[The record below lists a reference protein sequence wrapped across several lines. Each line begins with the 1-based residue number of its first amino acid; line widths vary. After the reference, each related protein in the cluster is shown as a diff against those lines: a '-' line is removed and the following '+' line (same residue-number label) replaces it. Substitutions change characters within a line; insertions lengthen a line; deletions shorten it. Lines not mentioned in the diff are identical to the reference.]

1 MRYFMSK
8 LKKSFQTWLKQEAS
22 RLSVR
27 KSRHKTGSSNQKNHT
42 DNGNVILDSF
52 AIALRIIKLL
62 SNFIYILVLLFVMLG
77 AGIGFGYLASQIDE
91 VTVPSK
97 DDLIKQV
104 ESASLMSQLA
114 YADGSL
120 ISEVDTDLLRTPV
133 ASEAISDN
141 LKHAII
147 ATEDENFETHDG
159 VVPKA
164 VFRALITSLLG
175 VGESSGGSTLTQ
187 QLLKQQILGDD
198 PTFKRKA
205 KEIIYALSLEKDM
218 SKDAILTAYLNIS
231 PFGRNNRGQN
241 IAGVE
246 EAAKGIFGRSAS
258 ELTVPQAAFI
268 AGLPQSPIVYS
279 PYDAN
284 GRLKSDEDLSFGLTR
299 ASNVLYNMYREGYI
313 NKAEYESYKA
323 YDLKQDFIA
332 SDSVQANSHDYLYYS
347 VMEEAQQVMYDYLVK
362 EDKVSQ
368 QDLKNDATKV
378 AYEERALEALQ
389 SGGYT
394 VTTTIHKPIYEAM
407 QNAVN
412 QYGSI
417 LDDGTGRTEVGN
429 VLMDNETG
437 AILGFIGGRDYNSN
451 QNNHAFDTKRSPGSA
466 IKPLIAYGPAIDQGF
481 MGSASMLSNYPTT
494 FSSGEKI
501 MHVDNEGTTMIT
513 LQEALNTSWNIP
525 AFWTYKLLQERGV
538 DVKDYMTKMGIAIDN
553 YDIESLPLGGG
564 IGTSVEQITNAYQM
578 IANDGA
584 YVKGHMVD
592 KITNSEGK
600 VIYEHKVQPVQVFSK
615 ATATILQDLLRGPL
629 DSGTTTQ
636 YMSRLR
642 SLNSGLA
649 NADWIGKTGTTNA
662 YSDVWLAV
670 ATPKVSLASWAGHD
684 DNRSLGK
691 MTGYENHSNYL
702 ANLVTA
708 INQAEPDVFGTGQKF
723 SLDPSVIKSTVNKQT
738 GLKPG
743 TATEGGRRYT
753 VSGNTTTSYWAKNGA
768 GNMTYRFAIGGTD
781 SDYQKA
787 WNSIVGGSSRSNT
800 NQSSSNQSR
809 NRR

>member
-1 MRYFMSK
+1 
-8 LKKSFQTWLKQEAS
+8 
-22 RLSVR
+22 
-27 KSRHKTGSSNQKNHT
+27 
-42 DNGNVILDSF
+42 
-52 AIALRIIKLL
+52 
-62 SNFIYILVLLFVMLG
+62 
-77 AGIGFGYLASQIDE
+77 
-91 VTVPSK
+91 
-97 DDLIKQV
+97 
-104 ESASLMSQLA
+104 
-114 YADGSL
+114 
-120 ISEVDTDLLRTPV
+120 
-133 ASEAISDN
+133 
-141 LKHAII
+141 
-147 ATEDENFETHDG
+147 
-159 VVPKA
+159 
-164 VFRALITSLLG
+164 
-175 VGESSGGSTLTQ
+175 
-187 QLLKQQILGDD
+187 
-198 PTFKRKA
+198 
-205 KEIIYALSLEKDM
+205 
-218 SKDAILTAYLNIS
+218 
-231 PFGRNNRGQN
+231 
-241 IAGVE
+241 
-246 EAAKGIFGRSAS
+246 
-258 ELTVPQAAFI
+258 
-268 AGLPQSPIVYS
+268 
-279 PYDAN
+279 
-284 GRLKSDEDLSFGLTR
+284 
-299 ASNVLYNMYREGYI
+299 
-313 NKAEYESYKA
+313 
-323 YDLKQDFIA
+323 
-332 SDSVQANSHDYLYYS
+332 
-347 VMEEAQQVMYDYLVK
+347 
-362 EDKVSQ
+362 
-368 QDLKNDATKV
+368 
-378 AYEERALEALQ
+378 
-389 SGGYT
+389 
-394 VTTTIHKPIYEAM
+394 
-407 QNAVN
+407 
-412 QYGSI
+412 
-417 LDDGTGRTEVGN
+417 
-429 VLMDNETG
+429 
-437 AILGFIGGRDYNSN
+437 
-451 QNNHAFDTKRSPGSA
+451 
-466 IKPLIAYGPAIDQGF
+466 
-481 MGSASMLSNYPTT
+481 MLSNYPTT

-501 MHVDNEGTTMIT
+501 MHVGNEGTTMIT

-578 IANDGA
+578 IANDGT

-649 NADWIGKTGTTNA
+649 NADWIGKTGTTND

-684 DNRSLGK
+684 DNRSLGE

-787 WNSIVGGSSRSNT
+787 WNSIVGGSS
-800 NQSSSNQSR
+800 
-809 NRR
+809 